1 MALEAKHV
9 CQLQPLKNVTLIIFC
24 SLKGVFPGYD
34 PPLYT
39 AVEVQASLLWA
50 DVDILQ

>member
-1 MALEAKHV
+1 MS
-9 CQLQPLKNVTLIIFC
+9 TLANEKCHPHYFC